1 MKLNTRSGLGQKCG
15 RRFFFFF
22 NDMAVS
28 YTIEKAIVYVY
39 DENER
44 IKTNFEDLEI
54 KIGDEQ

>member
-1 MKLNTRSGLGQKCG
+1 MGWAKSVGGD
-15 RRFFFFF
+15 FFFF

-28 YTIEKAIVYVY
+28 YTIEKAIY

>member
-28 YTIEKAIVYVY
+28 YTIEKAIY